1 MLSEF
6 LNLITSIYCSS
17 CYWIRNNEVR
27 NCHLSSSN
35 FKTKYRLKL
44 LFTISSK
51 SIEFEPLSLAS
62 FAGLLLDPF
71 SSRRIFGCHNLLLFG
86 FKIYFD
92 ECRRNSIR
100 YSTTRYSIRNKK
112 IVRIDVI
119 RVLKKGQLSGFSQSR
134 QRERERELQNSTSFT
149 VSRSTIPALFDLS
162 SNFLCRTVHPPMCL
176 SFD

>member
-44 LFTISSK
+44 LFTISSE

-62 FAGLLLDPF
+62 FQPNIAGLLLDPF
-71 SSRRIFGCHNLLLFG
+71 SSRRIFGCHNLIAI

-92 ECRRNSIR
+92 ECRRNFLI
-100 YSTTRYSIRNKK
+100 I
-112 IVRIDVI
+112 IQQLVI
-119 RVLKKGQLSGFSQSR
+119 RFEIRK
-134 QRERERELQNSTSFT
+134 SFE
-149 VSRSTIPALFDLS
+149 S
-162 SNFLCRTVHPPMCL
+162 M
-176 SFD
+176 

>member
-35 FKTKYRLKL
+35 FKTKYRLKFSPSPANRQNSNLYL
-44 LFTISSK
+44 LLLI
-51 SIEFEPLSLAS
+51 S

-92 ECRRNSIR
+92 ECRRNFPIR

-134 QRERERELQNSTSFT
+134 QRERERIAE
-149 VSRSTIPALFDLS
+149 FDK
-162 SNFLCRTVHPPMCL
+162 FHRFQVHYTRT
-176 SFD
+176 F

>member
-35 FKTKYRLKL
+35 FKTKYRLKFSPSPANRQNSNFYLLL
-44 LFTISSK
+44 LFI
-51 SIEFEPLSLAS
+51 
-62 FAGLLLDPF
+62 AGLLLDPF
-71 SSRRIFGCHNLLLFG
+71 SSRRIFGCHNLIAI

-134 QRERERELQNSTSFT
+134 QRERERIAE
-149 VSRSTIPALFDLS
+149 FDK
-162 SNFLCRTVHPPMCL
+162 FHRFQVHYTRT
-176 SFD
+176 F

>member
-44 LFTISSK
+44 LFTIASE

-62 FAGLLLDPF
+62 FQPNIAGLLLDPF

-134 QRERERELQNSTSFT
+134 QRERERIAE
-149 VSRSTIPALFDLS
+149 FDK
-162 SNFLCRTVHPPMCL
+162 FHRFQVHYTRT
-176 SFD
+176 F